1 MRCLIASLAVLPLAF
16 GTPSAMA
23 QMSADQIIKSL
34 TPTGDVSKSQT
45 RGIRMS
51 PGTGE
56 TAPALPAAA
65 AATAKPRAPAARPG
79 APAVQAAASSATAQP
94 AGPSVNLTVNF
105 PSGSADLTPE
115 AMASLD
121 QLGKALSSD
130 ALANYRFRVEGHT
143 DTVGSHTA
151 NRTLSERRAE
161 AVVAYM
167 VNKYGVAGNRLQAV
181 GMGSDRPVVMT
192 QDQVAEPRNRRV
204 QVINLGS

>member
-1 MRCLIASLAVLPLAF
+1 MRCFIASLAVLPLAL

-51 PGTGE
+51 PGTSE
-56 TAPALPAAA
+56 SAPALPAAA
-65 AATAKPRAPAARPG
+65 GNTAPKAPAARPG
-79 APAVQAAASSATAQP
+79 LPASQMVASSAAAQP

-143 DTVGSHTA
+143 DTVGSRTA

-167 VNKYGVAGNRLQAV
+167 VSKYGVAGNRLQAV